1 MATEVVARLD
11 INTLEGDTGSAALA
25 ANDVGRIR
33 LALGEPIYADRYRS
47 NRATGSAI
55 LIDETTN
62 ATVGAVLIQG
72 PGDDLFAGYRT

>member
-1 MATEVVARLD
+1 VATEIVSRLD
-11 INTLEGDTGSAALA
+11 INTLEGDTGAAALA

-33 LALGEPIYADRYRS
+33 LALGEPIFADRYRS

-62 ATVGAVLIQG
+62 STVGAVLVQG
-72 PGDDLFAGYRT
+72 QGDDLFAGYGA